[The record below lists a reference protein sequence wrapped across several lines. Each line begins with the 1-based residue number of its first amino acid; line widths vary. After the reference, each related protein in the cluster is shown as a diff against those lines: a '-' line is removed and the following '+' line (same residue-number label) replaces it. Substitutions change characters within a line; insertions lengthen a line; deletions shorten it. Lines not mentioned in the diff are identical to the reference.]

1 VLIFR
6 GSRVPV
12 PALLLALVVA
22 MLSTAVSGASAAGW
36 LAPKDISAANEVV
49 DGRPEVAVDP
59 AGNAVAIWERHVG
72 GEEIVEASERPA
84 GSDWSEPDV
93 LSLPGEEGKRSL
105 VTIDAAGNA
114 IAVWVTEES
123 ISSFVIRSAVR
134 PPGGAW
140 SEPEDVSD
148 TISAAG
154 SPMLA
159 IDAASEAVAVWTAFD
174 NPDVI
179 VQAAVR
185 SASGEWSEPDD
196 ISPAGEDVAAL
207 EAPDVAIDAAGNAIA
222 VWRLGGT
229 THIVQAA
236 IRPAG
241 QEDWAAPDD
250 LSDAGQNG
258 AEPAVAMNDAGDAVA
273 VWTHVDGTD
282 TVQGA
287 VRPMAG
293 TWAEPADLS
302 DGGQEAGQPD
312 VAIDEAGEAVAVW
325 HRFDGSDFIVQGS
338 VRSAGGDWAEPDD
351 LSASGHDGM
360 SPVVAMNGAGSAVAM
375 WYRSD
380 GAKLRVQAAVR
391 PSGGEWL
398 KPDTLSRAGENAGF
412 PEVALDAAGDAIAVF
427 GRSGT
432 DGPFVQAT
440 GYDFA
445 PPRLSDLLIPAAG
458 TVGEPVTF
466 SVSSFDVFPFAT
478 SWTFGDGGSGAGN
491 TVSHVYTAPG
501 AYPVTVSAVDAGGN
515 TTTRIG
521 AIGITATAKPPPP
534 SHEIELG
541 LQIAEESLGKLQ
553 RTGTLSVTASV
564 NKAASVALKGRA
576 KLRVRRG
583 RGRTR
588 TKLVQV
594 FVPKTV
600 RFAEAGE
607 RKVALTL
614 SKRGRNALKSL
625 SQVRIL
631 IAGEARDEDG
641 GTATKTVAHTLR

>member
-1 VLIFR
+1 MIR
-6 GSRVPV
+6 RSPNRMPV
-12 PALLLALVVA
+12 PALLLVLVVA
-22 MLSTAVSGASAAGW
+22 MLSTTGSASASGW
-36 LAPKDISAANEVV
+36 LKPKDISAANEVV
-49 DGRPEVAVDP
+49 DGRPDVAADP
-59 AGNAVAIWERHVG
+59 AGNAIAVWERHTG
-72 GEEIVEASERPA
+72 GKEIVEASERPA
-84 GSDWSEPDV
+84 GGDWSEPEI
-93 LSLPGEEGKRSL
+93 LSVPGEEGEQSQ
-105 VTIDAAGNA
+105 VAIDEAGNA
-114 IAVWVTEES
+114 IAVWVTADGV
-123 ISSFVIRSAVR
+123 SSFVIRSAVR

-196 ISPAGEDVAAL
+196 ISPAGEDVTPL

-222 VWRLGGT
+222 VWKLEASDD
-229 THIVQAA
+229 IVQAA
-236 IRPAG
+236 LRPAG
-241 QEDWAAPDD
+241 QEDWTAPDD
-250 LSDAGQNG
+250 LSEAGHNAG
-258 AEPAVAMNDAGDAVA
+258 EPAVAMNDAGEAVT
-273 VWTHVDGTD
+273 VWTRLDGPD
-282 TVQGA
+282 IVQGA
-287 VRPMAG
+287 VRPAG
-293 TWAEPADLS
+293 GAWAAPDDLS
-302 DGGQEAGQPD
+302 NAGPEAGQPD
-312 VAIDEAGEAVAVW
+312 VAIDEAGEATAVW
-325 HRFDGSDFIVQGS
+325 HRFDGNDFIVQGA
-338 VRSAGGDWAEPDD
+338 VRPAGDDWAEPDD
-351 LSASGHDGM
+351 LSASGQDGT
-360 SPVVAMNGAGSAVAM
+360 SPVVAANVALGAVAM
-375 WYRSD
+375 WHRSD

-445 PPRLSDLLIPAAG
+445 PPQLSDLLIPAAG
-458 TVGEPVTF
+458 TVGEPVRF
-466 SVSSFDVFPFAT
+466 GVSSFDVFPFAT

-491 TVSHVYTAPG
+491 TPSHVYAAPG
-501 AYPVTVSAVDAGGN
+501 AYPVTVSTVDAGGN

-521 AIGITATAKPPPP
+521 AIGITAAAKPPPP
-534 SHEIELG
+534 SHQIELG
-541 LQIAEESLGKLQ
+541 LQIEEESLRKLR

-576 KLRVRRG
+576 KLRVRRA
-583 RGRTR
+583 RGGTR

-594 FVPKTV
+594 FVPKTA
-600 RFAEAGE
+600 RFDEAGE
-607 RKVALTL
+607 REVTLTL
-614 SKRGRNALKSL
+614 SKRGRNALRSL
-625 SQVRIL
+625 SQVRLL
-631 IAGEARDEDG
+631 IAGEARDDTG
-641 GTATKTVAHTLR
+641 GTAAKTVARTLR